1 MGSVGRSCQI
11 SSIPARLPKTQ
22 SKAPA
27 VRVNSPSSR
36 IGHFGHFL
44 NHSHEQVEEQE
55 TDAEKYPPK
64 ELARLQRKALR
75 SLYKA
80 IDESSDKLFF
90 VRYREQNATE
100 DIYRLV
106 QADPTLSFRTAMHDY
121 GIYRCKFWDKHLKD
135 AESLPT
141 IDCRFWPEVRHV
153 SPHNTLTT
161 RINVSPHSAK
171 STVSK
176 SHGLQVWREE
186 DVNIAES
193 RLIGPFN
200 FTLQHV
206 AAIPNKRRATTKYNL
221 IDSTTWAK
229 LETILAEQGIDR
241 TNIRRIVPCNTAE
254 MLPNC
259 SHFF

>member
-1 MGSVGRSCQI
+1 
-11 SSIPARLPKTQ
+11 
-22 SKAPA
+22 
-27 VRVNSPSSR
+27 
-36 IGHFGHFL
+36 
-44 NHSHEQVEEQE
+44 
-55 TDAEKYPPK
+55 
-64 ELARLQRKALR
+64 
-75 SLYKA
+75 
-80 IDESSDKLFF
+80 
-90 VRYREQNATE
+90 
-100 DIYRLV
+100 
-106 QADPTLSFRTAMHDY
+106 MHDY
-121 GIYRCKFWDKHLKD
+121 GIYRCKFWDKHLND

-221 IDSTTWAK
+221 IDSTTCGLSSRPFSLSKASTGQTSVESYHATPQKCCPTVLTSFRALLRKYYEITAK
-229 LETILAEQGIDR
+229 LAAVANLNFAHPTYNLAYPTRSTLFYIRDYCPTAR
-241 TNIRRIVPCNTAE
+241 TFRAHLHRAGR
-254 MLPNC
+254 L
-259 SHFF
+259 

>member
-1 MGSVGRSCQI
+1 
-11 SSIPARLPKTQ
+11 
-22 SKAPA
+22 
-27 VRVNSPSSR
+27 
-36 IGHFGHFL
+36 
-44 NHSHEQVEEQE
+44 
-55 TDAEKYPPK
+55 
-64 ELARLQRKALR
+64 
-75 SLYKA
+75 
-80 IDESSDKLFF
+80 
-90 VRYREQNATE
+90 
-100 DIYRLV
+100 
-106 QADPTLSFRTAMHDY
+106 MHDY
-121 GIYRCKFWDKHLKD
+121 GIYRCKFWDKHLND

-141 IDCRFWPEVRHV
+141 IDCRLWPEVRHV

-221 IDSTTWAK
+221 IDSTIWAK
-229 LETILAEQGIDR
+229 LETVLAEQGIDR